1 MLAVRIRNV
10 GEGQF
15 EIRKASTRSS
25 GDCGGKR
32 GILSDSPQSVRARA
46 EHDLLSGGTIEN
58 GETAEQAVVRELQ
71 EELSLTVT
79 NPRMIWHSRTSWGT
93 LLDWLVVDRD
103 ANSPPI
109 ANEREVA
116 EFLWVKAE
124 QLLKRHDLL
133 GSMPDF
139 FGAWASGVFE
149 LPERA
154 GHPLATW
161 TRFVRRD

>member
-1 MLAVRIRNV
+1 
-10 GEGQF
+10 
-15 EIRKASTRSS
+15 
-25 GDCGGKR
+25 
-32 GILSDSPQSVRARA
+32 
-46 EHDLLSGGTIEN
+46 
-58 GETAEQAVVRELQ
+58 
-71 EELSLTVT
+71 
-79 NPRMIWHSRTSWGT
+79 MIWHSRTSWGT